1 VKINLKRIKK
11 IASDDHTTTLR
22 THDGHEVVVSH
33 KSLHPATRGALA
45 AMPMIGDGKLKAMA
59 QGGAVQQGGPEVAR
73 KEMYESGGGVEESPD
88 PSDMDPQS
96 AAAGQGFA
104 KLGQIAYNS
113 EPVQNMVT
121 GKGLEKTD
129 NMIRSASQGDQQ
141 AINDLSEHSLGTA
154 AGTVKSAE
162 APKTMRDLALEAQKK
177 GRELYMQQVNA
188 ANKAAP
194 KKFAEGTPDG
204 PIKAPLIPDDMI
216 NPNAGAMSQA
226 RAAAAPQE
234 MTQGQ
239 QVAVDPGALPY
250 GISPEQALSGD
261 QAPMQMEGKAQQ
273 PFPMQMEGNAQPAQ
287 APGSPPAQPD
297 PYGFNAH
304 EAAYNQGLESEKKGL
319 QQASSAEAAVGQAQA
334 RLLGTQQAIQATQAT
349 EFQTYIKV
357 LNTERESLMADIK
370 NQHIDPN
377 RFVNNMSTSS
387 KISTALGLIAS
398 GMGSAMAHQENLAAK
413 FLTQQIDNDIN
424 AQKSELGKKENLLSA
439 NLRQFGNMRDA
450 MDMTRVMQ
458 SDILGNQLKQAAA
471 QQQSPMAKANLLK
484 ALGQLEIQSAPIVSQ
499 MAMRKTLLSGASKGQ
514 IAPES
519 VIRMVV
525 PEHEQAGATKELK
538 EAQTS
543 YKARDNV
550 LSAFDKIAE
559 INTLSNRA
567 LSPFQS
573 TRQIAALRDPVVA
586 SLSKETAGRFTEQDA
601 HMLATLFP
609 QAGDTP
615 ETLIMK
621 RGQTNKLINEKLNF
635 PALKK
640 WGIDLSSTGRYDSVG
655 NLKIVKSAP
664 KQK

>member
-1 VKINLKRIKK
+1 MKINLKRIKK

-96 AAAGQGFA
+96 A
-104 KLGQIAYNS
+104 
-113 EPVQNMVT
+113 P
-121 GKGLEKTD
+121 
-129 NMIRSASQGDQQ
+129 
-141 AINDLSEHSLGTA
+141 
-154 AGTVKSAE
+154 
-162 APKTMRDLALEAQKK
+162 
-177 GRELYMQQVNA
+177 

-204 PIKAPLIPDDMI
+204 PIKAPFIPEDMI

-261 QAPMQMEGKAQQ
+261 QAPPAAT
-273 PFPMQMEGNAQPAQ
+273 PMQMEGNAQPPAQ

-439 NLRQFGNMRDA
+439 NFRQFGNMRDA

>member
-96 AAAGQGFA
+96 A
-104 KLGQIAYNS
+104 
-113 EPVQNMVT
+113 P
-121 GKGLEKTD
+121 
-129 NMIRSASQGDQQ
+129 
-141 AINDLSEHSLGTA
+141 
-154 AGTVKSAE
+154 
-162 APKTMRDLALEAQKK
+162 
-177 GRELYMQQVNA
+177 

-261 QAPMQMEGKAQQ
+261 QAPPAAT
-273 PFPMQMEGNAQPAQ
+273 PMQMEGNAQPPAQ

-439 NLRQFGNMRDA
+439 NFRQFGNMRDA

>member
-1 VKINLKRIKK
+1 MKINLKRIKK

-96 AAAGQGFA
+96 A
-104 KLGQIAYNS
+104 
-113 EPVQNMVT
+113 P
-121 GKGLEKTD
+121 
-129 NMIRSASQGDQQ
+129 
-141 AINDLSEHSLGTA
+141 
-154 AGTVKSAE
+154 
-162 APKTMRDLALEAQKK
+162 
-177 GRELYMQQVNA
+177 

-204 PIKAPLIPDDMI
+204 PIKAPFIPEDMI

-261 QAPMQMEGKAQQ
+261 QAPPAAT
-273 PFPMQMEGNAQPAQ
+273 PMQMEGNAQPPAQ

-439 NLRQFGNMRDA
+439 NFRQFGNMRDA

-525 PEHEQAGATKELK
+525 PDHEQAGATKELK

>member
-1 VKINLKRIKK
+1 MKINLKRIKK

-96 AAAGQGFA
+96 A
-104 KLGQIAYNS
+104 
-113 EPVQNMVT
+113 P
-121 GKGLEKTD
+121 
-129 NMIRSASQGDQQ
+129 
-141 AINDLSEHSLGTA
+141 
-154 AGTVKSAE
+154 
-162 APKTMRDLALEAQKK
+162 
-177 GRELYMQQVNA
+177 

-261 QAPMQMEGKAQQ
+261 QAPPAAT
-273 PFPMQMEGNAQPAQ
+273 PMQMEGNAQPPAQ

-439 NLRQFGNMRDA
+439 NFRQFGNMRDA

>member
-1 VKINLKRIKK
+1 MKINLKRIKK

-96 AAAGQGFA
+96 A
-104 KLGQIAYNS
+104 
-113 EPVQNMVT
+113 P
-121 GKGLEKTD
+121 
-129 NMIRSASQGDQQ
+129 
-141 AINDLSEHSLGTA
+141 
-154 AGTVKSAE
+154 
-162 APKTMRDLALEAQKK
+162 
-177 GRELYMQQVNA
+177 

-226 RAAAAPQE
+226 RAAAVPTE

-261 QAPMQMEGKAQQ
+261 PAPPAAI
-273 PFPMQMEGNAQPAQ
+273 PMQMEGNAQPPAQ

-349 EFQTYIKV
+349 EFQTYIKA

-387 KISTALGLIAS
+387 KISTAIGLIAS

-525 PEHEQAGATKELK
+525 PDHEQAGATKELK

>member
-1 VKINLKRIKK
+1 MKINLKRIKK

-96 AAAGQGFA
+96 A
-104 KLGQIAYNS
+104 
-113 EPVQNMVT
+113 P
-121 GKGLEKTD
+121 
-129 NMIRSASQGDQQ
+129 
-141 AINDLSEHSLGTA
+141 
-154 AGTVKSAE
+154 
-162 APKTMRDLALEAQKK
+162 
-177 GRELYMQQVNA
+177 

-226 RAAAAPQE
+226 RAAAVPTE

-261 QAPMQMEGKAQQ
+261 QAPPAAT
-273 PFPMQMEGNAQPAQ
+273 PMQMEGNAQPAQ

-387 KISTALGLIAS
+387 KISTAIGLIAS

-439 NLRQFGNMRDA
+439 NFRQFGNMRDA